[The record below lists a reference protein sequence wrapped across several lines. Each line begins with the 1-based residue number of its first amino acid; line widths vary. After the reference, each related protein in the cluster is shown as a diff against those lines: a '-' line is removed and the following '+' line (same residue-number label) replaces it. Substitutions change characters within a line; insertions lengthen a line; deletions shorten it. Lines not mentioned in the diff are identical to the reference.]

1 MVADCLDIDGV
12 KSSPVHEVRFT
23 KSGSFSLGAVIQTW
37 VPSMHQGIQLAV
49 KTLLSFNDVDCR
61 ASCTKKGVTVE
72 RQFFFFNP
80 VDKNL

>member
-23 KSGSFSLGAVIQTW
+23 KSGSFSLGAVIQLW

-49 KTLLSFNDVDCR
+49 KTSCLSTTLIAGQV
-61 ASCTKKGVTVE
+61 ALKKV
-72 RQFFFFNP
+72 
-80 VDKNL
+80 